1 MGEHEDEIELMDL
14 LNVIWK
20 KKWAIILPT
29 LFCVIVAGVIIFLSP
44 SKWDIDAIIQPSKF
58 LVQTEQ
64 GAFEEVVVVDPLQ
77 IVGMINRASYNQ
89 LIIAD
94 LNLDINKF
102 PKIQAENIQD
112 TKLVRVLIREKDV
125 EKAKSILVSLFNHLK
140 TELDKKVEIEIK
152 GIDSQ
157 IKSNDIE
164 ILRKKEEIKTFKKK
178 LTIVEQRKKEIEK
191 EMIDT
196 RKLIEELKKEHLLGL
211 SKKNRSETESLAMLL
226 YSNEIQ
232 QSLRYHNTLNE
243 LLNSKKIEEEDINL
257 GIKNNE
263 EGIKQLENTIDNL
276 NERKG
281 RIDYAEL
288 VKKPTSTLFPVSPR
302 KKLIVTIAGIIS
314 LMIFTMLSFLLEYIH
329 KKRVL

>member
-302 KKLIVTIAGIIS
+302 KKLIVIIAGIIS

>member
-29 LFCVIVAGVIIFLSP
+29 LFCVIVAGVISFLSP

-302 KKLIVTIAGIIS
+302 KKLIVIIAGIIS